1 MAAFPP
7 TNATGYY
14 VIYTRDPYYGSSTST
29 SISTNNGVRDRH
41 MSRRERELAK
51 LLHEFKDET
60 KKLENRLRAEE
71 KMRKAMSDS
80 KSRMKRPHPSV
91 KKDPHRRMQTYS
103 AAVAMR
109 QLQR

>member
-7 TNATGYY
+7 TNATSYY
-14 VIYTRDPYYGSSTST
+14 VIYTWGPYYGSST
-29 SISTNNGVRDRH
+29 SISTNNGIRDRH
-41 MSRRERELAK
+41 MGRRERELAK
-51 LLHEFKDET
+51 LLREFKDET

-80 KSRMKRPHPSV
+80 KSRMQRPHPSV